1 MLIAPL
7 HSHRRP
13 PLLSPCFPVGPHQC
27 SREQFHRLSGAE
39 NQVALSTQPTPHAA
53 PQAGSAAPE
62 CSLGNMVKPISPE
75 NTRIS
80 WAWWHVPVVLATREA
95 EVRGSLEPRGD
106 RMSTLSPKKK
116 KKKPHT
122 QYMSRCIPCSG
133 DRSTDLTLGC
143 CNDVRLPQKHVGQ
156 VLYFP
161 GPGCA
166 G

>member
-13 PLLSPCFPVGPHQC
+13 PLLGPSFPVGPHQC
-27 SREQFHRLSGAE
+27 FREQFHRLSGAE

-53 PQAGSAAPE
+53 PQAGSAIPE

-80 WAWWHVPVVLATREA
+80 WAWWHVPVVLATQEA
-95 EVRGSLEPRGD
+95 EVRGSLEPRGN
-106 RMSTLSPKKK
+106 RMSTL
-116 KKKPHT
+116 
-122 QYMSRCIPCSG
+122 CIPCSG

-156 VLYFP
+156 VLYSP

>member
-7 HSHRRP
+7 HSHRCP
-13 PLLSPCFPVGPHQC
+13 PLLSPSFPIGPHQC
-27 SREQFHRLSGAE
+27 FREQFHRLSGAE

-53 PQAGSAAPE
+53 PQAGSAVPE
-62 CSLGNMVKPISPE
+62 CSLGNMVKPIFPE

-80 WAWWHVPVVLATREA
+80 WAWWHVPVVLATQEA
-95 EVRGSLEPRGD
+95 GVRGSLEPRGD

-116 KKKPHT
+116 KTTHT
-122 QYMSRCIPCSG
+122 IHESA
-133 DRSTDLTLGC
+133 DLTLGC